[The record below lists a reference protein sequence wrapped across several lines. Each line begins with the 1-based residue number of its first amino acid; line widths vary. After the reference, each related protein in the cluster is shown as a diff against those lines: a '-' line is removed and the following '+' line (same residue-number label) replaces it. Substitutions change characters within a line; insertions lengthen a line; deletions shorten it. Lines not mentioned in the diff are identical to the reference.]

1 MLSATF
7 FYFQVINSFFEK
19 KKDAYGVHCRS
30 VVLSGCD
37 FHLELEMVN
46 NLKYIEVE
54 VTDGTDAA
62 DDVRMALEKFMELFG
77 LDTSKRDKRSWMEII
92 LGNTR

>member
-1 MLSATF
+1 
-7 FYFQVINSFFEK
+7 
-19 KKDAYGVHCRS
+19 
-30 VVLSGCD
+30 
-37 FHLELEMVN
+37 MVN
-46 NLKYIEVE
+46 NLKYIDVE

-92 LGNTR
+92 QGNTR